1 MEFIPGEMVAES
13 GIYRVE
19 HDSHRLMHEAAL
31 QAGTRFPRCKQC
43 KDEVR
48 FYLVRPVATGQILPF
63 HVHAFLE
70 EYSDSRP
77 TGGRFHISSSNSP
90 ACRVI

>member
-1 MEFIPGEMVAES
+1 MLVDVAEGLEMEFIPGEMVPES

-31 QAGTRFPRCKQC
+31 QADTRFPRCKQC

-48 FYLVRPVATGQILPF
+48 FYLVRPVVTGQILPF

-70 EYSDSRP
+70 EYRDP
-77 TGGRFHISSSNSP
+77 DQ
-90 ACRVI
+90 RVAASI